1 MWYTKSMKTVLITG
15 ASGDIGREIVK
26 NFAANGYYVLA
37 IYNHVK
43 VAPLKGIEFFKCNLA
58 DSDEIDEVIPQII
71 EKYEHIDCL
80 VNCAGVAQYKQIQDV
95 TGEDFDF
102 VINSNLKSAVLVT
115 KYVAKNMIS
124 NKCGRIINISSMWGK
139 VGASVEAL
147 YSASKGALNTL
158 TLSLAKELAPSGITV
173 NAVCPGLI
181 DTKMNSNLTEADK
194 QALVDDTPL
203 GRIGLPK
210 DVANAVEFF
219 ASDKASFITG
229 QLLSVDGGLNL

>member
-80 VNCAGVAQYKQIQDV
+80 VRRCSIQTNSRCYRRRFWFCYKQQ
-95 TGEDFDF
+95 F
-102 VINSNLKSAVLVT
+102 KKRSAC
-115 KYVAKNMIS
+115 N
-124 NKCGRIINISSMWGK
+124 
-139 VGASVEAL
+139 
-147 YSASKGALNTL
+147 
-158 TLSLAKELAPSGITV
+158 
-173 NAVCPGLI
+173 
-181 DTKMNSNLTEADK
+181 
-194 QALVDDTPL
+194 
-203 GRIGLPK
+203 
-210 DVANAVEFF
+210 
-219 ASDKASFITG
+219 
-229 QLLSVDGGLNL
+229 